1 MTNSILAR
9 TALSAGWVIGWRM
22 ATRMLGLASTLLLV
36 RILLPE
42 DFGVVALG
50 AAFAQTVDAMSALGT
65 DDALIR
71 EREPTRALYDTAFTL
86 NAMRG
91 VLTGIV
97 VAAAAWPTAVFF

>member
-50 AAFAQTVDAMSALGT
+50 AYL
-65 DDALIR
+65 
-71 EREPTRALYDTAFTL
+71 L
-86 NAMRG
+86 NAPLRSGMCE
-91 VLTGIV
+91 
-97 VAAAAWPTAVFF
+97 AA